1 MTPSDPAAP
10 EAKPQQPMTPPEVE
24 APVRPAGLIEIV
36 LSGGVTVRVDGGVN
50 KQALRRVLD
59 AMAGR

>member
-1 MTPSDPAAP
+1 VNRPLKAP
-10 EAKPQQPMTPPEVE
+10 NDALISGH
-24 APVRPAGLIEIV
+24 RLIEIV